1 MNESFNEVKKVRVRE
16 IKEQIS
22 VRLPI
27 EIVDKIHRI
36 AEEERKSLNQVVN
49 ELVKKAFE
57 K

>member
-1 MNESFNEVKKVRVRE
+1 MRVRE